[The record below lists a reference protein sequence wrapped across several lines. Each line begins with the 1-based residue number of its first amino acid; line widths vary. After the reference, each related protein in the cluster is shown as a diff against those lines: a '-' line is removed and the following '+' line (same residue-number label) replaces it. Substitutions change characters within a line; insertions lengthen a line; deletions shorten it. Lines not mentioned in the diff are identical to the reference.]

1 MEAQP
6 VSVAELFSG
15 GLTKKPKHLISNAKT
30 RITAS

>member
-6 VSVAELFSG
+6 VLVAELFSG